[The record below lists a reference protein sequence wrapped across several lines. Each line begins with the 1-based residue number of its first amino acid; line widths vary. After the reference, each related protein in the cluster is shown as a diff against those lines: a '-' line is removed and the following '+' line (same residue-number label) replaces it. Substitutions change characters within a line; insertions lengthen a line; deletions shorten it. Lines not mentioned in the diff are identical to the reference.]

1 MPLFEPYRP
10 ELDDGEH
17 PPPVAADLLIRTALP
32 SDVAAL
38 AGIEAAR
45 EGGEPAAHAAK
56 LEKLLASSAAG
67 QARVLAAQHGS
78 RLVGIAKITRFT
90 PPPDSPS
97 NIAPAGWYLSGVIVA
112 KDYRRRGI
120 GRRLTQA
127 RLNWIAERDR
137 AAYYFSNA
145 RNNASIDLHRAFG
158 FVELTRDFT
167 FPGASFEGGAG
178 ILFKAALSPSSG
190 SSFD

>member
-1 MPLFEPYRP
+1 MAE
-10 ELDDGEH
+10 
-17 PPPVAADLLIRTALP
+17 
-32 SDVAAL
+32 L

-67 QARVLAAQHGS
+67 KALVLAAQHGPS
-78 RLVGIAKITRFT
+78 LVGIAKITRFT
-90 PPPDSPS
+90 PPPDSPP
-97 NIAPAGWYLSGVIVA
+97 NMAPAGWYLSGVIVA
-112 KDYRRRGI
+112 EDYRRRGI

-145 RNNASIDLHRAFG
+145 RNRASIDLHRAFG

-167 FPGASFEGGAG
+167 FPGASFEGGVG
-178 ILFKAALSPSSG
+178 ILFKAELVPHPGASSL
-190 SSFD
+190 D

>member
-1 MPLFEPYRP
+1 M
-10 ELDDGEH
+10 
-17 PPPVAADLLIRTALP
+17 IRTALP
-32 SDVAAL
+32 SDVAEL

-67 QARVLAAQHGS
+67 KARVLAAQHGP

-90 PPPDSPS
+90 PPPDSPP
-97 NIAPAGWYLSGVIVA
+97 NMAPAGWYLSGVIVA
-112 KDYRRRGI
+112 EDYRRRGI

-145 RNNASIDLHRAFG
+145 RNRASIDLHRAFG
-158 FVELTRDFT
+158 FVELTARLHVPRRIVRGRSGDSLQSR
-167 FPGASFEGGAG
+167 AS
-178 ILFKAALSPSSG
+178 AACRRVESRLTPPRRVPIRG
-190 SSFD
+190 QLLCA

>member
-10 ELDDGEH
+10 QLEDGER
-17 PPPVAADLLIRTALP
+17 PPVAEDLLIRTALT
-32 SDVAAL
+32 SDVPEL
-38 AGIEAAR
+38 SDIEDAR
-45 EGGEPAAHAAK
+45 EGGETAAHAAK
-56 LEKLLASSAAG
+56 LEKLLASSAARK
-67 QARVLAAQHGS
+67 ARVLAAQHGP

-90 PPPDSPS
+90 PPPDSPP
-97 NIAPAGWYLSGVIVA
+97 NMAPAGWYLSGVIVA
-112 KDYRRRGI
+112 EDYRRRGI

-145 RNNASIDLHRAFG
+145 RNRASIDLHRAFG
-158 FVELTRDFT
+158 FVELSRDFT

-178 ILFKAALSPSSG
+178 SLFKAELAPNAGASSL
-190 SSFD
+190 D